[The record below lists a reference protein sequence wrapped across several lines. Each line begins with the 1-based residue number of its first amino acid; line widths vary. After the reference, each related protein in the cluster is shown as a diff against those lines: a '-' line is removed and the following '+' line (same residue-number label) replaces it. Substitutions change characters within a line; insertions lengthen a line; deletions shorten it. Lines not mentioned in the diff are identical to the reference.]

1 MGAYL
6 ILSVRGRGRGWG
18 GGGRLFEA
26 VYLSAVPR
34 SQCQTAHNLIKLPR
48 GHLLLLSF
56 YAYVTGST
64 LSVLSSVS

>member
-6 ILSVRGRGRGWG
+6 ILSVRGRGRRWG

-34 SQCQTAHNLIKLPR
+34 SQCQTAH
-48 GHLLLLSF
+48 
-56 YAYVTGST
+56 
-64 LSVLSSVS
+64 